1 MLPFV
6 VVMREYTLQIPKAI
20 KGQIDRCRASIRRT
34 IAERLRAIV
43 EAVAVRPALAAGP
56 RRRKPTP
63 ERGPPSRFYVL
74 EGYRVSYL
82 VNTVTR
88 RVVVLELKSNSA

>member
-1 MLPFV
+1 MAATRP
-6 VVMREYTLQIPKAI
+6 YTLQIPKAI
-20 KGQIDRCRASIRRT
+20 KGQLQRCRASIQRT
-34 IAERLRAIV
+34 IAERLRVIV
-43 EAVAVRPALAAGP
+43 ESVVAPSVQADGRVG
-56 RRRKPTP
+56 RKPRP
-63 ERGPPSRFYVL
+63 EKGPLSRFYVL